1 MKQFSYLLI
10 TPLLFIF
17 SCKETSDNSTTT
29 SGKIADEKI
38 VFGKGKKFS
47 NDKFV
52 GNVYQEILG
61 KIGTQTSNVT
71 FEPKSR
77 TNWHLHPGGQTLLVT
92 EGIGYHQIEG
102 KPIQIIKKGDV
113 INVEKN
119 VKHWHGGSVDCG
131 MSHIAISIDHEENPS
146 QWFLPV
152 SDKEYNN
159 L

>member
-1 MKQFSYLLI
+1 MKTITLTLIISQLL
-10 TPLLFIF
+10 LF
-17 SCKETSDNSTTT
+17 SCKKTSDMPPKVKDIIPEN
-29 SGKIADEKI
+29 EI
-38 VFGKGKKFS
+38 VFGKGKKVG

-102 KPIQIIKKGDV
+102 KPIEIIKKGDV
-113 INVEKN
+113 INVDKN
-119 VKHWHGGSVDCG
+119 VKHWHGGSIDCG
-131 MSHIAISIDHEENPS
+131 MSHIAVSIDHEEKPS
-146 QWFLPV
+146 QWFSPV
-152 SDKEYNN
+152 TDEEYNS